1 MARDTASLT
10 VLSLD
15 DPTSTSQWKKVCDA
29 GDDPTQTIKAI
40 MKGAKKR
47 ILINELGP
55 KWNDPASQGED
66 NMDRLKIF
74 HAQILAGAARTAN
87 MTVCSAVQDVL
98 KRSKD
103 CASTQGVMTK
113 NMRLAAKGELYSAA

>member
-1 MARDTASLT
+1 M
-10 VLSLD
+10 
-15 DPTSTSQWKKVCDA
+15 
-29 GDDPTQTIKAI
+29 QTIKAI

-47 ILINELGP
+47 VLINELGS

-66 NMDRLKIF
+66 DMDCLKIF
-74 HAQILAGAARTAN
+74 HAQIAGAARTAN

-113 NMRLAAKGELYSAA
+113 NMCLAAKGELYSAAMWDEPWRFPAIQIWVSLLQRFE